1 MAREAAHENL
11 DRDDV
16 KVASER
22 SFGFVFA
29 GVFALIAAWPFVWG
43 GSIRCRALA
52 VAVIFL
58 GAALIRPRVLRP
70 LNVLWFK
77 FGLVLHHVVDALVMG
92 LIFFLGVVPTALV
105 MRIARQRSATARPHQ
120 GIGSNWVERAPPGP
134 APDSMKH
141 LF

>member
-22 SFGFVFA
+22 SFGLVFA
-29 GVFALIAAWPFVWG
+29 GVFALIAIWPFVWG
-43 GSIRCRALA
+43 RDLRYWALA
-52 VAVIFL
+52 VAVVFL
-58 GAALIRPRVLRP
+58 GTALIQPRVLRP
-70 LNVLWFK
+70 LNLLWFK
-77 FGLVLHHVVDALVMG
+77 FGQVLHHFVNPLVMG
-92 LIFFLGVVPTALV
+92 LIFFLGIVPTALI
-105 MRIARQRSATARPHQ
+105 MRIRGRDPLRLDRTGASGT
-120 GIGSNWVERAPPGP
+120 NWVERVPPGP